1 LAYAHSCALRF
12 ADGPDE
18 VHQNQIGKME
28 LSKYL

>member
-12 ADGPDE
+12 ADRPDE